1 VNRLFKTI
9 LPIMM
14 VLAAGLSHA
23 QTSSN
28 KIVTLIVPTTHGTG
42 SDIAARLFA
51 PRLSKRLGQPV
62 VVENR
67 TGASG
72 IIGISAV
79 AKAAPDGNTILFV
92 PNTIAMISSLNKNL
106 PWDPVNDFVP
116 VARLGKMLV
125 STVVNPSVPAKSLG
139 QLIALAKSKPGQL
152 NYASPGSGTPHHLRT
167 EMFKQITGTDMTH
180 VPYKGSAGAVTDLIG
195 GQVQVGFFPLH
206 SVLPMVA
213 AGKLRMLATS
223 GESRSRWTPDVP
235 TYRESGIKELNDYD
249 WVAAFL
255 PRKTP
260 KEIVNRLTREL
271 LAIASSPDVQEE
283 LADHGIIANPG
294 GPDELSALL
303 KKELVEWK
311 KVVDD
316 AHIVAE

>member
-1 VNRLFKTI
+1 
-9 LPIMM
+9 
-14 VLAAGLSHA
+14 
-23 QTSSN
+23 
-28 KIVTLIVPTTHGTG
+28 
-42 SDIAARLFA
+42 
-51 PRLSKRLGQPV
+51 
-62 VVENR
+62 
-67 TGASG
+67 
-72 IIGISAV
+72 
-79 AKAAPDGNTILFV
+79 
-92 PNTIAMISSLNKNL
+92 
-106 PWDPVNDFVP
+106 
-116 VARLGKMLV
+116 
-125 STVVNPSVPAKSLG
+125 
-139 QLIALAKSKPGQL
+139 
-152 NYASPGSGTPHHLRT
+152 
-167 EMFKQITGTDMTH
+167 
-180 VPYKGSAGAVTDLIG
+180 
-195 GQVQVGFFPLH
+195 
-206 SVLPMVA
+206 
-213 AGKLRMLATS
+213 
-223 GESRSRWTPDVP
+223 VP